1 MHSTRVFAT
10 LSTLLLANATPELA
24 AGWQAPTCMDGGQ
37 LHCCSATFAGDL
49 APVRLLSDLACY
61 DLTPADT
68 NCIIS
73 EWRRAV
79 LQTSGVSS
87 NISPA
92 NAPVDPLVG
101 CRGVWSCCQVNNL
114 APLLGLFCSEP
125 PGECVG
131 DEAPPRCLD
140 VLNDRFGHC
149 PANGGLLGGI
159 L

>member
-1 MHSTRVFAT
+1 MHFSSTLAA
-10 LSTLLLANATPELA
+10 LSTVLLANAAPQLPT
-24 AGWQAPTCMDGGQ
+24 GWEAPTCTDGGQ

-49 APVRLLSDLACY
+49 APVTLLSDLACY

-68 NCIIS
+68 NCII
-73 EWRRAV
+73 
-79 LQTSGVSS
+79 T
-87 NISPA
+87 
-92 NAPVDPLVG
+92 NAPIDPLVG
-101 CRGVWSCCQVNNL
+101 CKGVWSCCQVNTL
-114 APLLGLFCSEP
+114 APLLGIFCSDP

-149 PANGGLLGGI
+149 PANGGGLLGGI